1 VIYVPAKTGDYCFV
15 ACVAS
20 ALLEDNGY
28 AKLQDLIVDRFPAEL
43 RKGTPQAGVPTNW
56 DDLEA
61 VIRGLNLAAS
71 AERKDVSAD
80 DAKDILLKNK
90 HMARWIFIETDP
102 TGTHCVRVR
111 EISDDGISVMDPA
124 DSEPQWDWAEFKAK
138 YRSLVLIHGSLPLIP
153 RGERSGLLM
162 HIDRKWRK

>member
-1 VIYVPAKTGDYCFV
+1 M
-15 ACVAS
+15 S
-20 ALLEDNGY
+20 NEDDGY
-28 AKLQDLIVDRFPAEL
+28 AKLLDSFPAEL

-80 DAKDILLKNK
+80 DAKGILLKNK

-102 TGTHCVRVR
+102 IGTHCVRVR

-124 DSEPQWDWAEFKAK
+124 DPESQWDWAEFKAK
-138 YRSLVLIHGSLPLIP
+138 HRSLVLIH
-153 RGERSGLLM
+153 
-162 HIDRKWRK
+162 W